1 MLTAEASKLTAE
13 ASKLTAEASKLT
25 AEASKLTAEAS
36 KLTVE
41 ASKLTAETSRMT
53 AETSRMTAE
62 TSRMTAEASTTEAR
76 DGRGKAMAS
85 VLYQSIETLSKDK
98 GIDPEIVVGAVEDA
112 IALATRKY
120 YKTTESMRAEMDRET
135 GEIRAYVF
143 KTVVETPEQV
153 EDETNQI
160 SLEKAR
166 EMAPE
171 VEVGG
176 ELRFYKDTTPLG
188 RIAAQMAKQVI
199 FQKVR
204 EAERDTVFNE
214 YNHRAGEVLNATVK
228 RLEPM
233 DTIFDLGK
241 AEARMPKREQSRL
254 EQFAV
259 GERVR
264 VVLLRV
270 DRAAKGP
277 QVIVSRAAPG
287 LVSSLFQ
294 SEVPEIY
301 DGTVTIR
308 AIAREAGERTKIAVM
323 SRDKDVDPVGA
334 CVGMKGMRVQS
345 IIREL
350 RGEKIDIIEYSEEIT
365 TFAEKALQP
374 AKVSRVSIT
383 DLGEKQIE
391 VIVDDT
397 QLSLAI
403 GKKGQ
408 NVRLAAKLLQWK
420 IDIKSEEEKRQEV
433 EQQMTAMS
441 GGPTTPIEQV
451 TELGEQILEKLIAA
465 GITTIEELADMTP
478 EQLEEVPGI
487 GEKTVEKIS
496 TAVRH
501 YFGQYEEGEE
511 RPAVAAIAAASE
523 IEGDAAEASADAEV
537 SHPDHARDVE
547 ASLGSEASTEDNI
560 IAAEESTGE
569 AEESM
574 LSEKLSGTTEE
585 RLAEEAAEF
594 GEAQELNGVSTDDL
608 IAAEDRAS
616 MSDANDDADAR
627 EEKIELENDE
637 VDNLAVQANEVS
649 DEGIDTDGHDRG

>member
-1 MLTAEASKLTAE
+1 
-13 ASKLTAEASKLT
+13 
-25 AEASKLTAEAS
+25 
-36 KLTVE
+36 
-41 ASKLTAETSRMT
+41 
-53 AETSRMTAE
+53 
-62 TSRMTAEASTTEAR
+62 
-76 DGRGKAMAS
+76 MAS
-85 VLYQSIETLSKDK
+85 VLYQTIEALSRDK
-98 GIDPEIVVGAVEDA
+98 GIDPEVVVGAVEDA

-120 YKTTESMRAEMDRET
+120 YKTQENMRAELDRES
-135 GEIRAYVF
+135 GEIRAYAY
-143 KTVVETPEQV
+143 KTVVELPEQI
-153 EDETNQI
+153 EDPVNQLTI
-160 SLEKAR
+160 EEAR
-166 EMAPE
+166 ALAPD

-176 ELRFYKDTTPLG
+176 EIRYYKPTDVLG

-204 EAERDTVFNE
+204 EAERDTVYNE
-214 YNHRAGEVLNATVK
+214 YNHRVDEIITATVK
-228 RLEPM
+228 RLEPQ
-233 DTIFDLGK
+233 DVIFDLGK

-254 EQFAV
+254 EQFSV

-277 QVIVSRAAPG
+277 QVIVSRAAPI
-287 LVSSLFQ
+287 LVQNLFQ

-301 DGTVTIR
+301 DGTVQIR

-350 RGEKIDIIEYSEEIT
+350 RGEKIDIIEYSDEIT

-374 AKVSRVSIT
+374 AKVSRVSIA
-383 DLGEKQIE
+383 DLAEKQIE

-408 NVRLAAKLLQWK
+408 NVRLAAKLLGWK

-433 EQQMTAMS
+433 EQQMQAMA

-451 TELGEQILEKLIAA
+451 SELGEAIIQKLVAA
-465 GITTIEELADMTP
+465 GITTVEELADMTP

-496 TAVRH
+496 VAVRH
-501 YFGQYEEGEE
+501 YFGQYDEGEE
-511 RPAVAAIAAASE
+511 RPATPEAAVETAPAISEASEEEAGAEPAATATEGADMELKDELAAMDASADEMEAAEKINADEQIEMGEDAARVDPLESWDETEPTGDADTPEDEAVEVTGARNESIEQLAAHVEDAASE
-523 IEGDAAEASADAEV
+523 
-537 SHPDHARDVE
+537 DV
-547 ASLGSEASTEDNI
+547 
-560 IAAEESTGE
+560 
-569 AEESM
+569 
-574 LSEKLSGTTEE
+574 
-585 RLAEEAAEF
+585 
-594 GEAQELNGVSTDDL
+594 
-608 IAAEDRAS
+608 
-616 MSDANDDADAR
+616 ANDVTGR
-627 EEKIELENDE
+627 RKE
-637 VDNLAVQANEVS
+637 
-649 DEGIDTDGHDRG
+649 

>member
-1 MLTAEASKLTAE
+1 
-13 ASKLTAEASKLT
+13 
-25 AEASKLTAEAS
+25 
-36 KLTVE
+36 
-41 ASKLTAETSRMT
+41 
-53 AETSRMTAE
+53 
-62 TSRMTAEASTTEAR
+62 
-76 DGRGKAMAS
+76 MAS
-85 VLYQSIETLSKDK
+85 VLYQSIETLSRDK
-98 GIDPEIVVGAVEDA
+98 GIEPGVVVGAVEDA

-120 YKTTESMRAEMDRET
+120 YKTQENMRGEMDKET

-143 KTVVETPEQV
+143 KTVVETSEQV
-153 EDETNQI
+153 EDEVNQI
-160 SLEKAR
+160 PLDQAR
-166 EMAPE
+166 ELAPE

-204 EAERDTVFNE
+204 EAERDTVFLE

-233 DTIFDLGK
+233 DVIFDLGK

-254 EQFAV
+254 EQFSV

-277 QVIVSRAAPG
+277 QVIVSRAAPA
-287 LVSSLFQ
+287 LVQNLFQ

-350 RGEKIDIIEYSEEIT
+350 RGEKIDIIEFSEEIT

-374 AKVSRVSIT
+374 AKVARVSIV
-383 DLGEKQIE
+383 DLADKQIE

-433 EQQMTAMS
+433 EQQMHAMG
-441 GGPTTPIEQV
+441 GGPTTPVEQI
-451 TELGEQILEKLIAA
+451 TELGETILEKLIAA
-465 GITTIEELADMTP
+465 GITTVEELADMTP

-496 TAVRH
+496 VAVRH
-501 YFGQYEEGEE
+501 YFGQYEEGEV
-511 RPAVAAIAAASE
+511 RPVVAPVEGEEVAALSAAASE
-523 IEGDAAEASADAEV
+523 DEAVEEDSVASDTETKTPEAVLAEQ
-537 SHPDHARDVE
+537 
-547 ASLGSEASTEDNI
+547 LG
-560 IAAEESTGE
+560 TGE
-569 AEESM
+569 VEEVANLSAED
-574 LSEKLSGTTEE
+574 
-585 RLAEEAAEF
+585 LAEIED
-594 GEAQELNGVSTDDL
+594 LNSANDGY
-608 IAAEDRAS
+608 
-616 MSDANDDADAR
+616 SDADNR
-627 EEKIELENDE
+627 EALIELENDATDE
-637 VDNLAVQANEVS
+637 LVNESQEVS
-649 DEGIDTDGHDRG
+649 DEGIDDGNDRG

>member
-1 MLTAEASKLTAE
+1 
-13 ASKLTAEASKLT
+13 
-25 AEASKLTAEAS
+25 
-36 KLTVE
+36 
-41 ASKLTAETSRMT
+41 
-53 AETSRMTAE
+53 
-62 TSRMTAEASTTEAR
+62 
-76 DGRGKAMAS
+76 MAS
-85 VLYQSIETLSKDK
+85 PLYQSIELLSREK
-98 GIDPEIVVGAVEDA
+98 GIDAEIVVGAVEDA
-112 IALATRKY
+112 IALATRKF
-120 YKTTESMRAEMDRET
+120 YKTVENMRGEMDRET

-153 EDETNQI
+153 EDPDNQLT
-160 SLEKAR
+160 LEEAR
-166 EMAPE
+166 ALAPE

-214 YNHRAGEVLNATVK
+214 YAHRAGEILTATVK

-233 DTIFDLGK
+233 DVIFDLGK

-254 EQFAV
+254 EQFSI

-277 QVIVSRAAPG
+277 QVIVSRAAQ
-287 LVSSLFQ
+287 SLFQ

-301 DGTVTIR
+301 DNTVTIR

-350 RGEKIDIIEYSEEIT
+350 RGEKIDIIEFSDEIT

-374 AKVSRVSIT
+374 AKVARVSIT
-383 DLGEKQIE
+383 DLAEKQLE

-433 EQQMTAMS
+433 EQQMAGMG
-441 GGPTTPIEQV
+441 GGPSTPIEQV
-451 TELGEQILEKLIAA
+451 TELGDSVMEKLIAA
-465 GITTIEELADMTP
+465 GITTVESLADMTA
-478 EQLEEVPGI
+478 EELGEIPGI
-487 GEKTVEKIS
+487 GEKSVDKIAV
-496 TAVRH
+496 AVRH
-501 YFGQYEEGEE
+501 YFGHYEEGET
-511 RPAVAAIAAASE
+511 RPEPPAEEVVTEAATAEPVLAEGEVAVAAAAASDLAGDEIHSMSRTPEEILAEQAAEAGGAREVDTYSTEDIAAAE
-523 IEGDAAEASADAEV
+523 DALSADDAL
-537 SHPDHARDVE
+537 DDNDRRE
-547 ASLGSEASTEDNI
+547 AG
-560 IAAEESTGE
+560 
-569 AEESM
+569 
-574 LSEKLSGTTEE
+574 
-585 RLAEEAAEF
+585 
-594 GEAQELNGVSTDDL
+594 
-608 IAAEDRAS
+608 
-616 MSDANDDADAR
+616 
-627 EEKIELENDE
+627 IELDNDTIDE
-637 VDNLAVQANEVS
+637 LVDQAQEVS
-649 DEGIDTDGHDRG
+649 DEGIDSDDHDRG

>member
-1 MLTAEASKLTAE
+1 
-13 ASKLTAEASKLT
+13 
-25 AEASKLTAEAS
+25 
-36 KLTVE
+36 
-41 ASKLTAETSRMT
+41 
-53 AETSRMTAE
+53 
-62 TSRMTAEASTTEAR
+62 
-76 DGRGKAMAS
+76 MAS
-85 VLYQSIETLSKDK
+85 VLYQSIETLSRDK
-98 GIDPEIVVGAVEDA
+98 GIEPAIVVGAVEDA

-120 YKTTESMRAEMDRET
+120 YKTQENMRAEMDKET

-143 KTVVETPEQV
+143 KTVVEGAEQV
-153 EDETNQI
+153 EDEINQLT
-160 SLEKAR
+160 LEQAR
-166 EMAPE
+166 ELAPE

-176 ELRFYKDTTPLG
+176 ELRFYKDTSPLG

-204 EAERDTVFNE
+204 EAERDTVFLE

-233 DTIFDLGK
+233 DVIFDLGK

-277 QVIVSRAAPG
+277 QVIVSRAAPA
-287 LVSSLFQ
+287 LVQNLFQ

-301 DGTVTIR
+301 DGTVSIR
-308 AIAREAGERTKIAVM
+308 AIAREAGERTKIAVQ

-350 RGEKIDIIEYSEEIT
+350 RGEKIDIIEFSEEIT

-374 AKVSRVSIT
+374 AKVSKVSIV
-383 DLGEKQIE
+383 DLAEKQLE

-408 NVRLAAKLLQWK
+408 NVRLAAKLLGWK

-433 EQQMTAMS
+433 EERMQAMG
-441 GGPTTPIEQV
+441 GGPTTPIEQI
-451 TELGEQILEKLIAA
+451 TELGDSILEKLIAA
-465 GITTIEELADMTP
+465 GVTTVEALADMTP
-478 EQLEEVPGI
+478 EQLEEIPGI
-487 GEKTVEKIS
+487 GEKTLEKIS
-496 TAVRH
+496 VAVRH
-501 YFGQYEEGEE
+501 YFGQYEEGEV
-511 RPAVAAIAAASE
+511 RPEPVEVKSE
-523 IEGDAAEASADAEV
+523 EKTPEEILAAEASALGEVAEV
-537 SHPDHARDVE
+537 HDVSPE
-547 ASLGSEASTEDNI
+547 AIVE
-560 IAAEESTGE
+560 
-569 AEESM
+569 
-574 LSEKLSGTTEE
+574 TEE
-585 RLAEEAAEF
+585 AD
-594 GEAQELNGVSTDDL
+594 S
-608 IAAEDRAS
+608 S
-616 MSDANDDADAR
+616 SDALSDADAR
-627 EEKIELENDE
+627 EEKIELENDA
-637 VDNLAVQANEVS
+637 VDTLVDESQDVS
-649 DEGIDTDGHDRG
+649 DEGVDENEHERG

>member
-1 MLTAEASKLTAE
+1 
-13 ASKLTAEASKLT
+13 
-25 AEASKLTAEAS
+25 
-36 KLTVE
+36 
-41 ASKLTAETSRMT
+41 
-53 AETSRMTAE
+53 
-62 TSRMTAEASTTEAR
+62 
-76 DGRGKAMAS
+76 MAS
-85 VLYQSIETLSKDK
+85 PLYQSIELLSREK
-98 GIDPEIVVGAVEDA
+98 GIEPAVVVSAIEDA

-120 YKTTESMRAEMDRET
+120 YKTTENMRAEMNKDT
-135 GEIRAYVF
+135 GEIQAYVF
-143 KTVVETPEQV
+143 KTVVETPESIT
-153 EDETNQI
+153 DEANEL
-160 SLEKAR
+160 SLEAAR
-166 EMAPE
+166 ALAPE
-171 VEVGG
+171 VEIGG
-176 ELRFYKDTTPLG
+176 ELRFYKDTSPLG

-214 YNHRAGEVLNATVK
+214 YNHRAGEVLNAIVK

-233 DTIFDLGK
+233 DVIFDLGK

-277 QVIVSRAAPG
+277 QVIVSRAAPA
-287 LVSSLFQ
+287 LVQNLFQ

-301 DGTVTIR
+301 DGTVSIR

-383 DLGEKQIE
+383 DLDEKQIE

-408 NVRLAAKLLQWK
+408 NVRLAAKLLNWK

-433 EQQMTAMS
+433 EQQMQALT
-441 GGPTTPIEQV
+441 GGPSTPIEQV
-451 TELGEQILEKLIAA
+451 TELGETILEKLIAA
-465 GITTIEELADMTP
+465 GITTVEEVADMTAEELA
-478 EQLEEVPGI
+478 EVPGI
-487 GEKTVEKIS
+487 GEKSIDKITV
-496 TAVRH
+496 AVRH
-501 YFGQYEEGEE
+501 YFGQYEEGEP
-511 RPAVAAIAAASE
+511 RPGPAAIPGEDVTSDVLDTPTDTPETTSMAKTPEEILAEAAALGE
-523 IEGDAAEASADAEV
+523 
-537 SHPDHARDVE
+537 PPVE
-547 ASLGSEASTEDNI
+547 LDDLSTEDLA
-560 IAAEESTGE
+560 AAEE
-569 AEESM
+569 EES
-574 LSEKLSGTTEE
+574 
-585 RLAEEAAEF
+585 A
-594 GEAQELNGVSTDDL
+594 
-608 IAAEDRAS
+608 
-616 MSDANDDADAR
+616 SDANDDADRR
-627 EEKIELENDE
+627 EEQIEMDNDSIDTL
-637 VDNLAVQANEVS
+637 VDDSQEFS
-649 DEGIDTDGHDRG
+649 DEGISDEGHQRD